1 MVRKQSALKSAAA
14 CIALAFAF
22 APVASAQDALAPW
35 FDSDGFYN
43 RAGAD
48 LARVTADMT
57 ACRIEAAR
65 LRNVRSSSSPG
76 MTASAFNADGSFN
89 PGVSLAA
96 TGIASVLTAIQDA
109 RYNGSIEKIE
119 FRDCAVA
126 LGYRHF
132 RLADDD
138 RDRFDAQPDHGFA
151 ALINAAAPSE
161 GRLNESETARNYFA
175 ADLAESG
182 YQNAAPRSPAAP
194 VETPAPDFAATVTE
208 TIDAASDAVQPA
220 PAGVIERLAPGAVAA
235 PREGMA
241 IVVAS
246 ARQRSAAVPVMG
258 DTFRF
263 TRVTEEGA
271 FLDLLQPAA
280 SFALRSHMSSER
292 RRDPTLAGD
301 MGAPRFSTYEIP
313 AGRYALSSLGTLNAC
328 LGTLTFDV
336 AAGDVV
342 YLGDFVLRPPGVPMG
357 SLLSPVGNVRS
368 GMDVRLRED
377 LRVGIGDNIEAAR
390 AALQADESAKARLIR
405 VHYQNGYRLPC
416 EGRYIGRVVNAAWPD
431 YSATQAA
438 AFHDGMAAALDAS
451 N

>member
-1 MVRKQSALKSAAA
+1 MAQSRHA
-14 CIALAFAF
+14 ALAALLSLGLISG
-22 APVASAQDALAPW
+22 ASAQEALAPW

-65 LRNVRSSSSPG
+65 LRNVRNTSSPS

-119 FRDCAVA
+119 FRDCAAA

-132 RLADDD
+132 RLADDQ
-138 RDRFDAQPDHGFA
+138 RVRFDAESDHGFA
-151 ALINAAAPSE
+151 ALVSAAAPSA
-161 GRLNESETARNYFA
+161 GRLNESETPRNYFA
-175 ADLAESG
+175 ADLEDSA
-182 YQNAAPRSPAAP
+182 YQNASPPAAP
-194 VETPAPDFAATVTE
+194 VETPASENAEAVTE
-208 TIDAASDAVQPA
+208 PAAA
-220 PAGVIERLAPGAVAA
+220 PPTGVIERLAPGAVAT

-271 FLDLLQPAA
+271 FLDLLQPTA
-280 SFALRSHMSSER
+280 SFALRSHMNSER

-301 MGAPRFSTYEIP
+301 IGAPRFSTFEIP
-313 AGRYALSSLGTLNAC
+313 AGRYALSALGAVNAC
-328 LGTLTFDV
+328 LGTLTFEV
-336 AAGDVV
+336 GAGDVV

-357 SLLSPVGNVRS
+357 SLLLPGGNVRS

-377 LRVGIGDNIEAAR
+377 LRVGIGDGFEAAR
-390 AALQADESAKARLIR
+390 AALQADDATKARLTR
-405 VHYQNGYRLPC
+405 AHYQNGYRLPC
-416 EGRYIGRVVNAAWPD
+416 DGRYIGRVANPAWP
-431 YSATQAA
+431 AFNETQAA